1 MAHHHSPSPSGS
13 SSRRRLSELLGEQ
26 QEPFYLDLYLLEK
39 GCSPAFLDAAACG
52 GGASACSTCWPRAR
66 STGGRLLRR
75 PAARRKKGRGVL
87 RLLLSKILSG
97 ATTTAPAA
105 AAAKKK
111 RQQRP
116 AAIGWRRPD
125 ADVKR
130 TTPVRSA
137 NAGVPASPSAVEC
150 HHRTEVDEEREEED
164 DGEDEDEDES
174 SKKQLSPVSVLER
187 RLFEHL
193 PPPPHAQS
201 KQASISFAPVES
213 SKSDA
218 PLIATTGMQKP
229 SSSSASSSRQPA
241 HPPRCCPSSP
251 TPNSSETVPKTA
263 AAAQRRRRLHAD
275 SGRRT
280 TVMRDGK
287 TRFRSRETSPRRP
300 RSYRPSWPARGSV
313 PSTWGRSVRT
323 SPPTSRRRCWTR

>member
-193 PPPPHAQS
+193 PPPPHAQKAFVLFS
-201 KQASISFAPVES
+201 ELLEAACTPTTLLSLLANAKQFRNS
-213 SKSDA
+213 SKDGGGGSTPTTTPRRFRKKNNSHARREDTL
-218 PLIATTGMQKP
+218 PFERDLATAT
-229 SSSSASSSRQPA
+229 ALV
-241 HPPRCCPSSP
+241 
-251 TPNSSETVPKTA
+251 SSELAGARVRPEHVGPEREDIAADIA
-263 AAAQRRRRLHAD
+263 AAVLDAMTEEAAAELMM
-275 SGRRT
+275 T
-280 TVMRDGK
+280 MRMDQPWVCG
-287 TRFRSRETSPRRP
+287 
-300 RSYRPSWPARGSV
+300 
-313 PSTWGRSVRT
+313 
-323 SPPTSRRRCWTR
+323 